1 MRQVGADFGGKMKT
15 GNSRYATAV
24 VAALCVATYASSLQA
39 QYFGRNKVRYESFDF
54 RILETPHFDIFYYP
68 AESVVTMDAARMA
81 ERWWTRHSK
90 VLNYTASKKPVIFYA
105 DHPDFQQTNVIGGFI
120 SQGTGGVTEGLRDR
134 VILPF
139 TGVYADN
146 DHVLGHEL
154 VHAFQYDIAAHS
166 GGQGGR
172 ARGAGIEALP
182 LWLIEGMAEYL
193 SLGRFDPNTAMWL
206 RDAALRN
213 DLPTINQL
221 TRDPR
226 YFPYRYGQAL
236 WAYIGGK
243 WGDAAVGQV
252 YRTSLQKGWNAAL
265 KQHLGVS
272 QDSLSKEWLA
282 SIRATYLPLM
292 QGRAKSGEAGQIV
305 LGQNRKSG
313 DMNVSPALSPDGSR
327 VAFLAR
333 RDVFTIDLF
342 IADSRTGEVTKQ
354 LTGPNVDSHFDA
366 LSFIQSSGS
375 WSPDGR
381 KLAFVVFADG
391 DNELAIFDVASG
403 GVERRIK
410 PRGVS
415 SITDPAWSPDGSTIA
430 FSGMQGGQADLYLLN
445 LQTQAVTRL
454 TSDRYAE
461 LQPTWS
467 PDGKQLAFATD
478 RGPET
483 DFTALK
489 FGPMRI
495 ALMDV
500 ATRRAEVI
508 PGFDNTR
515 HINPQ
520 FSPSGTELYFVADR
534 DGFSDV
540 YRMSLS
546 GGDVRQVTKIA
557 TGVSGI
563 TRLSPALTVARGNG
577 RMLFS
582 VFNDAGY
589 DIVGLDAAAT
599 QGTPVG
605 PIEGGIAAAGLLPPA
620 SALGTSAV
628 ELALNDATTGL
639 PSANTTYPEKPYHS
653 SLSLDYLGAPFVGVG
668 VSTGTFG
675 GAGLAGAVAAY
686 FGDMLGDKT
695 LGAAVT
701 AQGDIKDTGGE
712 LFYMNAGHRLQYLLG
727 VSHVPYTSG
736 FADIRDTS
744 VTLSGGLTVPA
755 RIFRQTL
762 QRTFIDRP
770 SLTLQYP
777 LSQTRRL
784 ELGGSYTFVNFQAE
798 TFESFALAT
807 GQVVERREGLPA
819 PPGLSYGQGS
829 LAFVGDYSYFAFTSP
844 AAGGRYRFE
853 YSPIFGGLNLQTLL
867 ADYRRYFFKRPI
879 TFAMR
884 GLYYG
889 RFGKDAESGRLT
901 PLFLGQETLIRG
913 YSFENFDVSECTDT
927 GNSNQC
933 PEFDRLVGSKIGVAN
948 VELRIPLLGTR
959 EFGII
964 PWGFL
969 PVEIS
974 PFFDAGVAMQK
985 GVSTDFSFARRTTA
999 RVPVF
1004 STGLSSRINLF
1015 GYGVL
1020 EAYYAYPFQRPDKGA
1035 HWGFAFAPGW

>member
-1 MRQVGADFGGKMKT
+1 MRI
-15 GNSRYATAV
+15 SRYAAAV
-24 VAALCVATYASSLQA
+24 AAALCVATFTSSLHA
-39 QYFGRNKVRYESFDF
+39 QYFGRNKVHYESFNF
-54 RILETPHFDIFYYP
+54 RILETPHYDIFFYP
-68 AESVVTMDAARMA
+68 AESLVTSDAARMA
-81 ERWWTRHSK
+81 ERWYTRHAS
-90 VLNYTASKKPVIFYA
+90 VLNHQAAKKPVIFYA

-134 VILPF
+134 VIMPF

-154 VHAFQYDIAAHS
+154 VHAFQYDIAAKT

-172 ARGAGIEALP
+172 SRGPGIEALP

-213 DLPTINQL
+213 DLPTIDQL

-236 WAYIGGK
+236 WAYVGGK

-265 KQHLGVS
+265 KQHLGMS

-282 SIRATYLPLM
+282 AIRATYLPLM
-292 QGRAKSGEAGQIV
+292 QGRTKSGEAGQIV
-305 LGQNRKSG
+305 LGQNRRSG

-391 DNELAIFDVASG
+391 DNELAIFDVESG

-410 PRGVS
+410 PRGVT
-415 SITDPAWSPDGSTIA
+415 SIVDPAWSPDGSSIA

-461 LQPTWS
+461 LQPAWS

-495 ALMDV
+495 AVMDV

-540 YRMSLS
+540 YRTSLT
-546 GGDVRQVTKIA
+546 GGDVRQVTRIA

-563 TRLSPALTVARGNG
+563 TKLSPALTVARGNG

-620 SALGTSAV
+620 TALGTSTV
-628 ELALNDATTGL
+628 QLALNDAAAGL
-639 PSANTTYPEKPYHS
+639 PAANTTYPVKPYRS

-695 LGAAVT
+695 LGASVS
-701 AQGDIKDTGGE
+701 AQGEVKDIGGE
-712 LFYMNAGHRLQYLLG
+712 VFYLDAGHRLQWLLG
-727 VSHVPYTSG
+727 ASHVPYVTG
-736 FADIRDTS
+736 FADIRDTN
-744 VTLSGGLTVPA
+744 VTLTGGLTVPA
-755 RIFRQTL
+755 RVFRQTL

-770 SLTLQYP
+770 ALTLQYP
-777 LSQTRRL
+777 FSQTRRV
-784 ELGGSYTFVNFQAE
+784 EIGGSYTFVNFDAESFE
-798 TFESFALAT
+798 TFALPT
-807 GQVVERREGLPA
+807 GQVFERRQGLEA

-829 LAFVGDYSYFAFTSP
+829 LAFVGDYSYFGFTSP

-853 YSPIFGGLNLQTLL
+853 YAPIFGGLNLQTLL

-913 YSFENFDVSECTDT
+913 YSFENFDVSECSDT
-927 GNSNQC
+927 GNTSEC
-933 PEFDRLVGSKIGVAN
+933 PEFDRLIGSKIGIAN
-948 VELRIPLLGTR
+948 VELRIPLFGTR

-969 PVEIS
+969 PIEVT

-985 GVSTDFSFARRTTA
+985 GVSTDFSFARHTTA

-1004 STGLSSRINLF
+1004 STGISSRINLF

-1020 EAYYAYPFQRPDKGA
+1020 EAYYAYPFQRPEKGA